1 MEAVAAGHAAHLHIG
16 VIPFIS
22 GQMLSAALKRLQ
34 ARERRLTVTIHEGTS
49 DQLLLQ
55 LRDHG
60 VDIVIGRASS
70 AIDLGQVSFEVLYQQ
85 QPRMIASRRLA
96 AKLARTALDWH
107 KLHALDWI
115 LGAPHTPMRE
125 QVTDLF
131 LSAGIAPPV
140 PIVESYS
147 SKLIGEMIAS
157 SDEAVSIVPA
167 DIAEEL
173 VRIAGVAIVPYS
185 LVWTLP
191 PIALFTR
198 AADSRSPARDLL
210 VEALREV
217 CRETYGTR
225 SGKVSRATPAL
236 NGPPDPP
243 KPVVHLDGFPVRHR
257 PRAAGREAPQNLCT
271 LGSQHMVSLAAV
283 IAFGRPVGQPLL
295 VLIGSG
301 IEHPRIDVEEVRF
314 EMTFALAPHNRPER
328 TPDRTTRPAPST
340 SRDRPVRSG

>member
-1 MEAVAAGHAAHLHIG
+1 MTFDANDVVRRLGARLKIRHLVLLLQIQQHGSLTRVAEHMASSQPAVTNALSELESMFGTPLFERSSRGMRPTALGAVVLERAKAMIKDLDHLAREMEAVAAGHAAHLHIG

-34 ARERRLTVTIHEGTS
+34 SRMERRLTVTIHEGTS

-55 LRDHG
+55 LKDHT

-70 AIDLGQVSFEVLYQQ
+70 AVDLGQVSFEVLYQQ

-96 AKLARTALDWH
+96 AKLARTQLDWN

-131 LSAGIAPPV
+131 LSAGIPPPV
-140 PIVESYS
+140 PVVESYS

-198 AADSRSPARDLL
+198 SADSHSPARDLL

-217 CRETYGTR
+217 CRATYG
-225 SGKVSRATPAL
+225 
-236 NGPPDPP
+236 
-243 KPVVHLDGFPVRHR
+243 
-257 PRAAGREAPQNLCT
+257 EAQ
-271 LGSQHMVSLAAV
+271 
-283 IAFGRPVGQPLL
+283 R
-295 VLIGSG
+295 
-301 IEHPRIDVEEVRF
+301 
-314 EMTFALAPHNRPER
+314 
-328 TPDRTTRPAPST
+328 
-340 SRDRPVRSG
+340 